1 MLYNMVDLL
10 NIAYKNKFAVGSYNV
25 ANSEFVAAIISAA
38 EKKNAPAI
46 IQIHPNEI
54 GLVGDDFIAYVRQA
68 VDRTKVPMAIHVDH
82 GANLQ
87 DCVRGIHNGY
97 TSVMIDASAKP
108 WEENI
113 ALTKQVVEVAHSVG
127 VSVEAE
133 LGTIGSNELSTE
145 GTGVDKIFYTDPDD
159 AKRFVE
165 ETGVDTLAVA
175 IGTRHGHYSHVEKP
189 ELRIDLLK
197 KIHDA
202 VAIPLVLHGGSDNK
216 DEEIRKT
223 YQYGVAKINLSTDM
237 KTAFFK
243 QLRKN
248 FAENPDAYEPD
259 QLMPS
264 ARKAAQEIVEY
275 KMDLF
280 GSTGKASLYK
290 D

>member
-10 NIAYKNKFAVGSYNV
+10 DVAYKNHFAVGSYNV
-25 ANSEFVAAIISAA
+25 ANSEFVEAIIAAA
-38 EKKNAPAI
+38 EAKNAPAI

-54 GLVGDDFIAYVRQA
+54 GLVGENFIAYVRQA
-68 VDRTKVPMAIHVDH
+68 VDRTRIPMAIHVDH
-82 GANLQ
+82 GATLQ
-87 DCVRGIHNGY
+87 DAMVGIHNGY
-97 TSVMIDASAKP
+97 TSVMIDTSAKP
-108 WEENI
+108 WAENI
-113 ALTKQVVEVAHSVG
+113 ADTKEVVKVAHTVG

-145 GTGVDKIFYTDPDD
+145 GTGVNKILYTKPED
-159 AKRFVE
+159 AAEFVK

-189 ELRIDLLK
+189 ELRIDLLEQ
-197 KIHDA
+197 IHEA
-202 VAIPLVLHGGSDNK
+202 VDIPLVLHGGSDNK

-223 YQYGVAKINLSTDM
+223 YKHGVAKINLSTDM

-248 FAENPDAYEPD
+248 LDDNPDAYEPD

-264 ARKAAQEIVEY
+264 ARAAAQKVVEY

-280 GSTGKASLYK
+280 ESTGKASLYK
-290 D
+290 I